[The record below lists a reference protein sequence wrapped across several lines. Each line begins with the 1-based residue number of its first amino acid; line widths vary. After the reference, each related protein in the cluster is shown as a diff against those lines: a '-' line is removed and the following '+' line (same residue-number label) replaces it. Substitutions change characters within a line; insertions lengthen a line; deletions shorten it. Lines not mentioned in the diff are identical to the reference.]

1 MKSRIIIVG
10 AGGSGKDHL
19 KQRFIDKGY
28 KPSVSYT
35 TRPPRDG
42 EIEGV
47 DYHFINE
54 GAFKSLIKCGEFFE
68 FREFNS
74 WYYGLSNVDFKISE
88 VMIMTPPSIH
98 QLPKEIRETSFII
111 YIDIPEEIRIKRLS
125 NRNDADSIKRRVTTD
140 REMFDCFVNY
150 DLRISDPNF

>member
-19 KQRFIDKGY
+19 RQRFIDRGY
-28 KPSVSYT
+28 KPSISYT

-47 DYHFINE
+47 DYYFINE
-54 GAFKSLIKCGEFFE
+54 GAFKYAIKQGEFFE

-74 WYYGLSNVDFKISE
+74 WYYGTSNVAFKSANLF
-88 VMIMTPPSIH
+88 IMTPPSIH
-98 QLPKEIRETSFII
+98 KLSKEIRETSFII
-111 YIDIPEEIRIKRLS
+111 YLDIPEHIRIKRLS
-125 NRNDADSIKRRVTTD
+125 DRKDADSVKRRVIAD
-140 REMFDCFVNY
+140 KEMFDWFVDY

>member
-35 TRPPRDG
+35 TRPPRSS
-42 EIEGV
+42 EAEGV
-47 DYHFINE
+47 DYYFINE
-54 GAFKSLIKCGEFFE
+54 GAFKSLIKQGEFFE
-68 FREFNS
+68 FKEFNG
-74 WYYGLSNVDFKISE
+74 WYYGLSNVDFKIAG
-88 VMIMTPPSIH
+88 VMIMTPPSIR
-98 QLPKEIRETSFII
+98 QLSKEIRETSFII

-125 NRNDADSIKRRVTTD
+125 NRNDADSIKRRVVAD
-140 REMFDCFVNY
+140 REMFDCFVDY